1 MASAPTATTAQ
12 LPIIPPPRQSLA
24 RQPSQS
30 FLPSFAIASVS
41 VSIQSA
47 SAAITTAPNCVN
59 VAPGNYCDPSPAPQR
74 LRSLLAS
81 DMMAH
86 PGVPIPN
93 TSTPSASA
101 DASSASSSSAQ
112 QSLSSTN
119 NVVHNHRLPPALVT
133 NLPRPFATPLQMPVV
148 TPSMPNTM
156 LPSYTS
162 FASASTSPSVASD
175 SRPMSANNKNTGS
188 RDASVSSD
196 ASTSSDSASTNDEEA
211 LEDYCKGGYH
221 PVAIGET
228 FKNGRYTV
236 VRKLGWGHF
245 STVWLARDVV
255 TNRHVALKV
264 VRSAS
269 HYTETAIDEIKL
281 LEKIVTANPSHPG
294 RAHVVSLLDSFEH
307 VGPHGTHVCMVF
319 EVLGENLLGLIR
331 RFHHRGVPIGFVKQ
345 ITKQVLLGLDYL
357 HRECGIIHTDL
368 KPENVL
374 IEIGDVEEIV
384 RIVEQEEA
392 NKRKEREEEQARR
405 RHNKANGDDRVGRR
419 SRRQTLITGSQP
431 LPSPLATSFTGS
443 SYFDSLVMSPINP
456 KTSSS
461 VSSHMNGSPNGDDD
475 FAKKKEREKTAAAIE
490 DGMSTISLS
499 KESSSTNISA
509 GSSSS
514 ILTPQLDELI
524 KVKIADLGNACWVS
538 HHFTNDIQ
546 TRQYRSPEVILGA
559 RWGASTDV
567 WSMACMVFELITGDY
582 LFDPQNG
589 SKYSKDDDHVA
600 QIIELLGRFPR
611 HLAMGGK
618 WSLEFFNRKGE
629 LRNIHKLRAWA
640 LPDVLHDK
648 YHHDMIDAQR
658 LSEFMLPMLELNPEK
673 RADAGGMSNHD
684 WLADAAGLQD
694 VHVDREV
701 GAPGTGIEGW
711 AYEVRRH

>member
-1 MASAPTATTAQ
+1 MATAPIATTAQ
-12 LPIIPPPRQSLA
+12 LPTPPPPRQSLA
-24 RQPSQS
+24 RQTSQS
-30 FLPSFAIASVS
+30 FLPSFSVASVS
-41 VSIQSA
+41 VSVHSA
-47 SAAITTAPNCVN
+47 SAAITTKPNCAN

-81 DMMAH
+81 DMMAQ
-86 PGVPIPN
+86 PGAFPISN
-93 TSTPSASA
+93 TGTPPTSM
-101 DASSASSSSAQ
+101 DAPPSAQ
-112 QSLSSTN
+112 QSLPSTSSAG
-119 NVVHNHRLPPALVT
+119 HNHRLSPMLVT
-133 NLPRPFATPLQMPVV
+133 NMPRPFATPLQMPSG
-148 TPSMPNTM
+148 PSSMSASM
-156 LPSYTS
+156 LPSYSSVSST
-162 FASASTSPSVASD
+162 STSPSTST
-175 SRPMSANNKNTGS
+175 SRAIPTKNKNAGS
-188 RDASVSSD
+188 RDGSVSSN

-211 LEDYCKGGYH
+211 VEDYCKGGYH

-228 FKNGRYTV
+228 FKDGRYTV

-245 STVWLARDVV
+245 STVWLARDSL
-255 TNRHVALKV
+255 TMRHVALKV

-269 HYTETAIDEIKL
+269 HYTETALDEIKL
-281 LEKIVTANPSHPG
+281 LEKIVSANPNHPG

-307 VGPHGTHVCMVF
+307 VGPNGTHVCMVF

-331 RFHHRGVPIGFVKQ
+331 RFHHRGVPIGLVKQ
-345 ITKQVLLGLDYL
+345 ITKQVLLGLDYM

-405 RHNKANGDDRVGRR
+405 RRNKANGGDRVGRR

-431 LPSPLATSFTGS
+431 LPSPLATSFNGS
-443 SYFDSLVMSPINP
+443 SYFDSLVMSPLNS
-456 KTSSS
+456 KVTSSP
-461 VSSHMNGSPNGDDD
+461 SHMNGNEDDD
-475 FAKKKEREKTAAAIE
+475 LARKTEREKTAAALE

-514 ILTPQLDELI
+514 MNTPQLDELV

-559 RWGASTDV
+559 RWGASTDI

-589 SKYSKDDDHVA
+589 SKYSKDDDHIA

-648 YHHDMIDAQR
+648 YHHDTLDSQKM
-658 LSEFMLPMLELNPEK
+658 SEFMLPMLELNPEK
-673 RADAGGMSNHD
+673 RADAGGMSNHE
-684 WLADAAGLQD
+684 WLVDVAGLQN
-694 VHVDREV
+694 VRIDRAV
-701 GAPGTGIEGW
+701 GAQGTGIEGW
-711 AYEVRRH
+711 ASELRRQ